1 MDNQSIAKIFE
12 EIGNILEIQNQN
24 PFRFKAYYRAAQTIE
39 NLSQEL
45 SEIYKADKNGLTKI
59 PGIGRALA
67 DTIIE
72 ILETGKSRG
81 HDALVKT
88 LPEGFLNMLDIRGV
102 GPKKV
107 KLFYTELAVKN
118 IVELKEAAEK
128 RLLQTLPG
136 MGEKSESEILAAINE
151 YLSTSHDRRLLFDAM
166 QQADE
171 FVAHLGDGGSG
182 GKNSATSKLI
192 EAIEPCGS
200 LRRRA
205 ETVGDIDILCASK
218 NPEKIMER
226 YVSYPEI
233 AKILSQGST
242 KSSVVLKSGIQVDL
256 RVIDKESFGAA
267 LQYFTGSKEHNV
279 RTRDIAKRKG
289 LKLSEYGVFD
299 NDKMIAGKTEKEVY
313 NAIGL
318 PFIPPEMREN
328 RGEIEL
334 AEKLGVKGEKNMPKL
349 IELKDLRGDLHVH
362 SDWSDASQDIETVAM
377 AYKKAGFDYIAMTDH
392 SAFIGITHGM
402 DENRIKQQWKE
413 IDKLNKKLAPFKIL
427 KGCEVDIHKD
437 GTLALPDEIL
447 KKLDIVIVAVHS
459 AFTLPEP
466 EQTARIIKAL
476 KNPYVKILAHPSGR
490 LINKRPAYKVDMDAI
505 IKTAVENDVALEINS
520 SPSRMDLQDIYVKR
534 AKELGAKFAIN
545 SDSHHSSHME
555 YLKFG
560 VFVARKGW
568 LEAKNVIN
576 TMPIS

>member
-12 EIGNILEIQNQN
+12 EIGNILEIQGQN

-45 SEIYKADKNGLTKI
+45 SEIYKADKDELTKI

-72 ILETGKSRG
+72 IITTGKSKG

-118 IVELKEAAEK
+118 IAELKDAAEK
-128 RLLQTLPG
+128 RMLQTLPG

-171 FVAHLGDGGSG
+171 FVAYIKE
-182 GKNSATSKLI
+182 GKTGNLI

-218 NPEKIMER
+218 NPEKIMEK

-256 RVIDKESFGAA
+256 RVIEKESFGAA

-299 NDKMIAGKTEKEVY
+299 DDKMIAGKTEKEVY

-362 SDWSDASQDIETVAM
+362 SDWSDAAQDIETVAM
-377 AYKKAGFDYIAMTDH
+377 AYKKAGFEYIALTDH

-402 DENRIKQQWKE
+402 DENRIQQQWKE

-459 AFTLPEP
+459 AFMLPEA

-476 KNPYVKILAHPSGR
+476 KNPYVTILAHPSGR
-490 LINKRPAYKVDMDAI
+490 LINKRPAYKADMDAI
-505 IKTAVENDVALEINS
+505 IKAAIENDVALEINS

-534 AKELGAKFAIN
+534 AKELDAKFAIN
-545 SDSHHSSHME
+545 SDSHHSSQME

-568 LEAKNVIN
+568 LEAKNVMN
-576 TMPIS
+576 TKPLKNIL